1 MEQSS
6 SFIEDYP
13 PYVPEEG
20 EEYMSANM
28 KAHFR
33 NKLLAWKKQL
43 INEAETTVTHL
54 RSDSS
59 TPADPN
65 DRATQEEE
73 FALELRTRDRE
84 RKLISK
90 INKSLKEIET
100 GDYGFCKIS
109 GDEIGLGRMEARP
122 TADMTVEMKRQQEI
136 REKQGVA

>member
-20 EEYMSANM
+20 EEYMSAKM

-33 NKLLAWKKQL
+33 SKLLAWKKQL
-43 INEAETTVTHL
+43 ITEAESTVTHL

-84 RKLISK
+84 RKLIAK
-90 INKSLKEIET
+90 IDKSLKEIET
-100 GDYGFCKIS
+100 GDYGYCKVS